1 MVCVGSCLLLPSQ
14 ILLLCQKS
22 PYLGVCISGRV
33 KDTRKECKRMNIVSI
48 LLVMCKHGKMR
59 HVETVPGMEE
69 KENDLGGEYS
79 YDI

>member
-1 MVCVGSCLLLPSQ
+1 
-14 ILLLCQKS
+14 
-22 PYLGVCISGRV
+22 V